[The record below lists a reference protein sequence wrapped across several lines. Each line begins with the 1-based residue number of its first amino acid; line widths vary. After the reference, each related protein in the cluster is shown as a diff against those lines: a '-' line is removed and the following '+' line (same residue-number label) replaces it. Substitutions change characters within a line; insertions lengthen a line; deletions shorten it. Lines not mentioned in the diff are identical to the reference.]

1 MKGKHPTVSKMTN
14 IFRTIALELGRTLL
28 KLAVDRALRREL
40 PAIFAKLDIEL
51 PSMLVNHAKPLE
63 VQAVVTDVIEKK
75 LGRTATAT
83 QVSTILGLYDPVKA
97 AIRNLV
103 KR

>member
-1 MKGKHPTVSKMTN
+1 MTD
-14 IFRTIALELGRTLL
+14 IFRTVSLEIGRALL

-51 PSMLVNHAKPLE
+51 PFMLINHAKPIE
-63 VQAVVTDVIEKK
+63 VQAVVTDVIEEK

-83 QVSTILGLYDPVKA
+83 QIQTVLGLYDPVKA
-97 AIRNLV
+97 AIRNL

>member
-1 MKGKHPTVSKMTN
+1 MKGKHPTVSQMTG

-28 KLAVDRALRREL
+28 KLAVDRALREEL

-97 AIRNLV
+97 AIRNL

>member
-1 MKGKHPTVSKMTN
+1 MTS
-14 IFRTIALELGRTLL
+14 ILRTIALEISRALL

-40 PAIFAKLDIEL
+40 PAIFAKLDMEL
-51 PSMLVNHAKPLE
+51 PSMLLVDHAKPLE
-63 VQAVVTDVIEKK
+63 VQAVITDVIEEK

-83 QVSTILGLYDPVKA
+83 QVSTILSLYDPVKA
-97 AIRNLV
+97 AIRNL

>member
-1 MKGKHPTVSKMTN
+1 MTG

-40 PAIFAKLDIEL
+40 PAIFAKLDMEL
-51 PSMLVNHAKPLE
+51 PFLLVNHAKPLK
-63 VQAVVTDVIEKK
+63 VQAVITDVIEEK

-83 QVSTILGLYDPVKA
+83 QVSAVLSLYDPVKA
-97 AIRNLV
+97 AIRNII

>member
-1 MKGKHPTVSKMTN
+1 MNS

-28 KLAVDRALRREL
+28 KLAVDRALRKEL

-63 VQAVVTDVIEKK
+63 LKAVVTDAIEEKIGHK
-75 LGRTATAT
+75 ATAT
-83 QVSTILGLYDPVKA
+83 QVSAILGLYDPVKA
-97 AIRNLV
+97 AIRNL

>member
-1 MKGKHPTVSKMTN
+1 VKGKHPTVSKMTG

-28 KLAVDRALRREL
+28 KLAVDRALREEL

-97 AIRNLV
+97 AIRNL